1 MQKPDKVLSSNGKGS
16 KVSRVVNKGNPLPT
30 FKWEYQNTDCFTFN
44 TSSCDPVESQWMPV
58 PESLIMTPPN
68 TPTKKS
74 VVNVQGNQPT
84 ASFRCLASNKL
95 GRYFHVIKLVRSGK
109 KFVFSYDP

>member
-1 MQKPDKVLSSNGKGS
+1 MKCSEL
-16 KVSRVVNKGNPLPT
+16 
-30 FKWEYQNTDCFTFN
+30 NTDCFTVN
-44 TSSCDPVESQWMPV
+44 RSSCDPIESQWMPV